1 MNEERY
7 WNINLLNKWFA
18 ISSIIFMVSMIWM
31 FIDDND
37 DDFKTYQ
44 RAFRKMEIKNSEK
57 KLLQELE
64 AVKDER
70 GGYEEKLSDAQ
81 KSFDGKQ
88 EDLTEAISSLDQ
100 ITAKFNKANMNFLG
114 QKSVVDAEK
123 YKYETV
129 KLHGH
134 GDEVHEVEEY
144 YFGLLGELHILQLK
158 KEEKEAAMLAVEDTI
173 NAIGREKKQAEDELN
188 QVLKE
193 VNLVDRKLTNL
204 DRKRMSIANKIGD
217 IVRDLP
223 ILDFMAPYY
232 KVEQVVLPNIKYNV
246 NFASVPEVDRCTSC
260 HLGISNP
267 DYINAEQ
274 PFTSH
279 PNLDLYLT
287 SSSPHPYEE
296 FGCTGCH
303 NGRGRGTN
311 FISVTHTPDNPE
323 DKAAWE
329 EEYDWHTM
337 HHWLKPMLP
346 AKYSEASCFKCHNNE
361 VQIKG
366 ADKLTLGLTLIEK
379 NGCNGCHTIQTYPSR
394 RKAGPDLS
402 RINEKVNKEWAGKWI
417 KDPQSFRHNT
427 RMPSFFNQEN
437 NSDP

>member
-1 MNEERY
+1 MKEERY

-18 ISSIIFMVSMIWM
+18 ISSIIFLVSMIWM

-44 RAFRKMEIKNSEK
+44 RAFRKLEIKNSEK

-64 AVKDER
+64 AVKNER
-70 GGYEEKLSDAQ
+70 AGYEEKLFDAQ

-88 EDLTEAISSLDQ
+88 EELMQAISSLEQ

-158 KEEKEAAMLAVEDTI
+158 KEEIEAAKLAAEETI

-232 KVEQVVLPNIKYNV
+232 KVEQVVLPDIKYNV

-267 DYINAEQ
+267 DYIDADQ
-274 PFTSH
+274 PFT
-279 PNLDLYLT
+279 T
-287 SSSPHPYEE
+287 
-296 FGCTGCH
+296 
-303 NGRGRGTN
+303 
-311 FISVTHTPDNPE
+311 TP
-323 DKAAWE
+323 
-329 EEYDWHTM
+329 
-337 HHWLKPMLP
+337 
-346 AKYSEASCFKCHNNE
+346 
-361 VQIKG
+361 I
-366 ADKLTLGLTLIEK
+366 LIY
-379 NGCNGCHTIQTYPSR
+379 I
-394 RKAGPDLS
+394 
-402 RINEKVNKEWAGKWI
+402 
-417 KDPQSFRHNT
+417 
-427 RMPSFFNQEN
+427 
-437 NSDP
+437 